1 VLLFILLF
9 YLLDLVLV
17 ILTAIVIAS
26 AMEPGIAWFERR
38 RIKRVAGAIIMY
50 LSVAIV
56 LIGTFYFFIPPIID
70 DLIAFLST
78 LPGRLQASGIDLGGA
93 SAIFSNIPGF
103 HDVSVLQTFA
113 ENAKQALSGVSGSVV
128 GTLTAIFGGVLST
141 VLIIV
146 LSFYFAVQETGID
159 DFLRVIAPV
168 KYQEYLVSLWKRSQ
182 RKIGLWMQGQ
192 VILAL
197 IVGVLVYLGLTIL
210 GVKYALFLA
219 IISALFEIIPVFGPV
234 LGAVPGILVA
244 FADGGVGLA
253 LWVTGLYVIIQQF
266 ENHLIYP
273 LVVRKV
279 VGIPPLLVIIALVAG
294 GELAG
299 FLGILLSV
307 PVAAAIKEY
316 VDDVQKEKS
325 HLKELMTNM

>member
-1 VLLFILLF
+1 
-9 YLLDLVLV
+9 
-17 ILTAIVIAS
+17 
-26 AMEPGIAWFERR
+26 
-38 RIKRVAGAIIMY
+38 
-50 LSVAIV
+50 
-56 LIGTFYFFIPPIID
+56 
-70 DLIAFLST
+70 
-78 LPGRLQASGIDLGGA
+78 
-93 SAIFSNIPGF
+93 
-103 HDVSVLQTFA
+103 VLQTFA

-128 GTLTAIFGGVLST
+128 GTLTTIFGGLLST

-244 FADGGVGLA
+244 FADGGVGLRIPCS
-253 LWVTGLYVIIQQF
+253 YQSRQ
-266 ENHLIYP
+266 
-273 LVVRKV
+273 VRCPEPK
-279 VGIPPLLVIIALVAG
+279 ARY
-294 GELAG
+294 
-299 FLGILLSV
+299 F
-307 PVAAAIKEY
+307 
-316 VDDVQKEKS
+316 
-325 HLKELMTNM
+325 HRW